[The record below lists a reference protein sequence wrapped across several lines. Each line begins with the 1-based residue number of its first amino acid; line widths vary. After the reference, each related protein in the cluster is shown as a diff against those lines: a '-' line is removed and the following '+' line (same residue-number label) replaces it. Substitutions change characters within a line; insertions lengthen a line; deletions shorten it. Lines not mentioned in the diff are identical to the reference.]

1 MKRIGTSITGAV
13 LSGVLVGG
21 LLCLAMV
28 AAKAP
33 DQGLGSL
40 LPPGLQRWLEAA
52 PGGEEYATANAHL
65 QISPHMVDAS
75 LEIREHIDFIHTP
88 ALLVQEAISDGVI
101 LTYPEE

>member
-1 MKRIGTSITGAV
+1 MKRVRTSIMRAV
-13 LSGVLVGG
+13 LPGLLVGG
-21 LLCLAMV
+21 LLCLAMG

-52 PGGEEYATANAHL
+52 PGEEQATANADLH
-65 QISPHMVDAS
+65 ISPHMVDTS
-75 LEIREHIDFIHTP
+75 LEVRECIDFLHTP
-88 ALLVQEAISDGVI
+88 ALLVQEAVSDGVI